1 MINIRYHVYSLVA
14 VFLALAIGV
23 AAGSTVVQRS
33 VVDNLRS
40 TQGRIEKNLD
50 ELEAKNAALQD
61 RASALEG
68 RAGTLTDQ
76 GPAAFLSD
84 TLPGAH
90 VMVIRTQG
98 TSGDALG
105 RVREGLKV
113 AGAETVSDVQLKP
126 SLADP
131 EALAGFAPQLEL
143 NADEQAQPEQVQTA
157 IGQRLGQLIAQVHG
171 ERAAPSPTSQPAA
184 GSVDTVDSTVPTTDA
199 PATPAARELADFLR
213 LLDDAGLA
221 SVRGPLGQ
229 DGVATSDLELVVL
242 GGLTKDADLA
252 PVLQPALE
260 VIAASGRPMAV
271 AADAPL
277 DQPLGDGEQAFG
289 VVSGARSNRR
299 VRDAVSTVDHVGDFA
314 GVSAVVLALA
324 ALPEGQVGHYGV
336 DDGADTLLPPRRP

>member
-50 ELEAKNAALQD
+50 ELEAKNAELQD

-68 RAGTLTDQ
+68 RAGTLTEQ
-76 GPAAFLSD
+76 GPAAFLTG
-84 TLPGAH
+84 TLPGAP
-90 VMVIRTQG
+90 VMVVRTQG

-105 RVREGLKV
+105 KVREGLKV
-113 AGAETVSDVQLKP
+113 AGADTLSDVELKP

-131 EALAGFAPQLEL
+131 DALAAFAPQLEL
-143 NADEQAQPEQVQTA
+143 SADQEAQPEQVQAA
-157 IGQRLGQLIAQVHG
+157 IGQRLGQLIVQVHG
-171 ERAAPSPTSQPAA
+171 ERTTVSPTSEPSTD
-184 GSVDTVDSTVPTTDA
+184 SVDTVDSAVPTTEA
-199 PATPAARELADFLR
+199 PATRAASELADFLR

-229 DGVATSDLELVVL
+229 DGVATGDLELVVL

-260 VIAASGRPMAV
+260 AIAAGGRPLAV

-277 DQPLGDGEQAFG
+277 DRPLGDGEQAYG
-289 VVSGARSNRR
+289 VVSAARSNRR
-299 VRDAVSTVDHVGDFA
+299 VRDSVSTVDHVGDFA
-314 GVSAVVLALA
+314 GVSALVLALA

-336 DDGADTLLPPRRP
+336 DDGADSLLPPRRP